1 MELLRVLAALA
12 ERPAPEHAAL
22 ATLVGLPC
30 APAEDTWTD
39 VFLLGWFPYA
49 SVHLGPEGMLG
60 GEARDRV
67 AGFLRSLDA
76 TPPPEPDHLPV
87 LLVAHADLCERA
99 GSASAEAPTGD
110 AAQAPAAGAAARA
123 AHGARALLHEH
134 LLSWLPLY
142 LGRLRVA
149 APEPYAA
156 WATLL
161 DDVLRA
167 EAVRRHEPA
176 TLPSHLREAPGLDDP
191 RVEDADAPLGDL
203 GGAPADPSE
212 PSDTSDTSDPAAAGG
227 RRERR
232 RAAGPGRTLLEQ
244 LLVPVRT
251 GMVLSIHDLAR
262 CGREL
267 GVPVR
272 IGERRYV
279 LEHLLGQ
286 DTAGTLRWLA
296 EHATTTTDAALQD
309 WAVPLPRATA
319 WWRARA
325 RATAELLEGLA
336 VEADGA
342 EVVPLA

>member
-1 MELLRVLAALA
+1 MELLRTLAALA

-22 ATLVGLPC
+22 AALLDLPC
-30 APAEDTWTD
+30 APAQDTWTE
-39 VFLLGWFPYA
+39 VFLLGWFPHA

-67 AGFLRSLDA
+67 AGFLRTLDA
-76 TPPPEPDHLPV
+76 TPPPEPDHLPM
-87 LLVAHADLCERA
+87 LLVAYADLCERA
-99 GSASAEAPTGD
+99 GSVSAEAPPVTG
-110 AAQAPAAGAAARA
+110 AAPVAGAAARA

-134 LLSWLPLY
+134 LVSWLPLY
-142 LGRLRVA
+142 LGRLRAA

-156 WATLL
+156 WAELL
-161 DDVLRA
+161 DEVLRA
-167 EAVRRHEPA
+167 EVGRWPEPG
-176 TLPSHLREAPGLDDP
+176 TLPSHLRAAPGLDDP
-191 RVEDADAPLGDL
+191 RVEDADEPLGGLDP
-203 GGAPADPSE
+203 GSDGGAADPAGAPA
-212 PSDTSDTSDPAAAGG
+212 G

-267 GVPVR
+267 DVPVR

-296 EHATTTTDAALQD
+296 DHATTTTDAALQD
-309 WAVPLPRATA
+309 WAAPLPRATA

-325 RATAELLEGLA
+325 AATAQLLEALA
-336 VEADGA
+336 VEADEA